1 METTLSK
8 EQFLRLCIKIGT
20 KLSLMG
26 KGIHVA
32 AIFENNK
39 CDTLIGWAVL
49 DSDNNVI
56 KTYDNIEDL
65 FNDYK

>member
-8 EQFLRLCIKIGT
+8 EQFRRLCIKIGT

-26 KGIHVA
+26 KGIHVGA
-32 AIFENNK
+32 FFENDK
-39 CDTLIGWAVL
+39 SYTPIGWAIL

>member
-1 METTLSK
+1 METTINK
-8 EQFLRLCIKIGT
+8 EQFQRLCIRIGT
-20 KLSLMG
+20 RLSLMD

-32 AIFENNK
+32 AIFENIK